1 MIKFPQ
7 SMKETE
13 NKPLPLELDNSLS
26 YWELVK
32 KVTHL
37 CDELLALEKHL
48 EIELK
53 AYTDEMKDAVN
64 TEMENGKTSVLTV
77 RDNAIKAIANQIES
91 TRKELGNVLTEF
103 DKYIAN
109 MISSAITELKAYAD
123 TSAGVVRTQSES
135 DKKEVTDYLEDTRE
149 YFENE
154 DGDFAYFDYLI
165 TRDETDLPQKI
176 SDLRAKFAAI
186 LTEYAKSLV
195 SGACAALGYDI
206 METKFYDPMYDS
218 LKLKS

>member
-37 CDELLALEKHL
+37 CNELLALEKHL

-64 TEMENGKTSVLTV
+64 TEMENGKTSALTV

-103 DKYIAN
+103 AKYIAN

-123 TSAGVVRTQSES
+123 TSAGAVRTQAES
-135 DKKEVTDYLEDTRE
+135 DKKEVADYLEQTRD
-149 YFENE
+149 YYAGE
-154 DGDFAYFDYLI
+154 DGEFAYFDWLLSD
-165 TRDETDLPQKI
+165 DETNLPQKI
-176 SDLRAKFAAI
+176 SDLRAKFAEI
-186 LTEYAKSLV
+186 LTAYAKSLV
-195 SGACAALGYDI
+195 SGASASLGFDI
-206 METKFYDPMYDS
+206 MQLKFYDEIYDS
-218 LKLKS
+218 LKL